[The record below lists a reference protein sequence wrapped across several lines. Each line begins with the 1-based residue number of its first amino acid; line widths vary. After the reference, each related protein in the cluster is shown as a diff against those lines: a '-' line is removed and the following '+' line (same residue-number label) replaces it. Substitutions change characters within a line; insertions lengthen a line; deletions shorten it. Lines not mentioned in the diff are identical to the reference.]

1 MKKIKRIL
9 ILIVLA
15 VMVNGQWSMV
25 KGQCLNVRVGSVT
38 YKFPAA
44 QTGDMTYSGGQT
56 LTIINKVF
64 TIADI
69 SAIYIDDS
77 EVVDNLV
84 SLVYYDGSVSIDV
97 AGNVAQYVDPS
108 VEGAHVSMAQS
119 TDVSDDNVG
128 EITYALSGESSDGEF
143 YLSGSYK
150 STVELQG
157 LTLTNKSATFSGAAI
172 HVQNGKRID
181 ISVKNGTVNTLT
193 DCADGSQ
200 KAALYIKGHAEFK
213 GRGTLNV
220 NGLCAHGVKAGDYL
234 TLRNCTLNVRS
245 AVKDGISCNEYFLQ
259 ESGEISITSTGD
271 DGLQVD
277 LDSTASS
284 GQTADHED
292 EDSGNVYLLGGTL
305 AISVAADAVKGV
317 KAAGDIVLSG
327 ATVTVSQTGGIL
339 VESDDISFPT
349 SLKADGDIS
358 VTGGTLTITNTASG
372 GKGLSAD
379 GNITIDESSATTFI
393 DITANGSGGTAE
405 TSGSG
410 DDGDDTTASY
420 RVYVSLPTSGGGM
433 GPGGGMGG
441 SSAWKTVYLY
451 KSDGTLVQQLT
462 NTVSKTS
469 GYSTVTFYYYDFKAS
484 DSGTYYFK
492 ADDYTSR
499 GTTYTIR
506 SANFAGP
513 TTGTDFYY
521 SISNSYTTSGTTR
534 TYQLTNV
541 TNTYGGTSTDTSE
554 EEGTGYNAIG
564 IKADGNLTVSAG
576 TVTVKNSGEMSK
588 SVKATGAVTVDGGD
602 ITLTPSGSM
611 KVINNDASYSSGIK
625 TADFVQN
632 GGTLTIS
639 ASGSA
644 GRGITA
650 TNITTNG
657 GTLKITNSGAGQTG
671 SSDSYTAKGLKA
683 DAKIALN
690 GGTITISM
698 SGTGGKG
705 IKTAGTYTQ
714 GLADGTGPTLSVS
727 TTGSSLGSGST
738 SGGGWGPGGGMQQSS
753 GSSAKAIKVQGTAT
767 LYGGTS
773 EISTKTDGA
782 EGLESKTAV
791 YIEGGQHYLACYDDC
806 INSSG
811 NIYFN
816 GGATV
821 CYSSGNDAIDSNA
834 GRSGAIT
841 IGNGAVLTYTSAGS
855 PEEGLDCDNNSYIQ
869 ITGTG
874 IAISA
879 GGAQGGGGFGGS
891 SGSTISNARQ
901 GYYFYSSNS
910 SLTFETGKYYTLAD
924 SSGNNLV
931 TFSVAARV
939 SSTLSLFTATGMV
952 KGATYTLKS
961 STSAPTDA
969 ATAFH
974 GLYLGSSA
982 VGTTQVING
991 GFTAN

>member
-15 VMVNGQWSMV
+15 VMANGQWSMV

-77 EVVDNLV
+77 EVEDNLV
-84 SLVYYDGSVSIDV
+84 SLVYYDDSVSIEV

-119 TDVSDDNVG
+119 TDVSDDNVD

-193 DCADGSQ
+193 DCADGAQ
-200 KAALYIKGHAEFK
+200 KAALYVKGHAEFK

-462 NTVSKTS
+462 GTVSKTS

-855 PEEGLDCDNNSYIQ
+855 PEEGFDCDNNSYIQ
-869 ITGTG
+869 IAGTG

-891 SGSTISNARQ
+891 SGSTISNASQ

-991 GFTAN
+991 GFTAQ